1 MKRHTGPKT
10 GTTCRS
16 STKTDSKKTREKPD
30 TPQEPRTKHKNTI
43 LRSTTG
49 EKPHSPGGP
58 LEDPGGPPRTK
69 KTAAQILIN
78 F

>member
-16 STKTDSKKTREKPD
+16 SPKTDSKKTTEKPD
-30 TPQEPRTKHKNTI
+30 TPQEPRTKYKNTI
-43 LRSTTG
+43 RRSTTG

-58 LEDPGGPPRTK
+58 PRTKK
-69 KTAAQILIN
+69 KTAAQILID